1 MVNISAWNN
10 TGRNNNDNF
19 LFDLP
24 IKIESLPIFNIYDFR
39 IGQNWPQK
47 CLIWVENYWDMD
59 FQAEENFGENMT
71 VTQSWRKC
79 GISSKKENFSNFNGV

>member
-24 IKIESLPIFNIYDFR
+24 IKIESLPIFNIYDFETL
-39 IGQNWPQK
+39 QNWPK
-47 CLIWVENYWDMD
+47 LTPKMLNLGGKLLGY
-59 FQAEENFGENMT
+59 G
-71 VTQSWRKC
+71 
-79 GISSKKENFSNFNGV
+79 FSG